1 MSGRAGSAAAPTAG
15 RCYAAS
21 FGLRETS
28 AVTRVR
34 FSIALPILVVL
45 AAPAVAEDGKPAAP
59 PAAPPAAGAPER
71 APQKPIP
78 PLATTT
84 EAKEAIA
91 KFKASFKGK
100 DVGVKADAV
109 DTLGVV
115 NHPFVVDE
123 LLKVAKHKDAELRA
137 AAYFNLGRQRA
148 IPELVAKALVP
159 TADPK
164 SKDVAHLTEVID
176 TLRLVG
182 ARSATPTLLA
192 LCRHEDHG
200 VVRWALDAI
209 GDLKDVRALDEVL
222 ALMKELKVEEGVKW
236 DGAEASV
243 DTGTSGDGDQQAA
256 QAAATAAAAA
266 NARKGKSSARKM
278 RSAGEILY
286 SVLDDLTGE
295 KFGSGKEARAWL
307 EKHKDKV
314 AERCKALD
322 EEQAKQEADAKA
334 ALAAAKAGK

>member
-1 MSGRAGSAAAPTAG
+1 M
-15 RCYAAS
+15 
-21 FGLRETS
+21 
-28 AVTRVR
+28 TRVR
-34 FSIALPILVVL
+34 LSLALPALL
-45 AAPAVAEDGKPAAP
+45 ALALPARAEDPKPAP
-59 PAAPPAAGAPER
+59 PAAPPAGKVEE
-71 APQKPIP
+71 KPAAKPVP
-78 PLATTT
+78 PLATTAA
-84 EAKEAIA
+84 AKEAIA

-115 NHPFVVDE
+115 NHPFVLDE
-123 LLKVAKHKDAELRA
+123 LLKVTKNKDAEIRA

-148 IPELVAKALVP
+148 VADLVAKALIP

-164 SKDVAHLTEVID
+164 SKDVGHLTEVID
-176 TLRLVG
+176 TLKLVG
-182 ARSATPTLLA
+182 ARSATPALLA
-192 LCRHEDHG
+192 LCHHEDHG

-209 GDLKDVRALDEVL
+209 GDLKDVRALDEIL

-243 DTGTSGDGDQQAA
+243 DTGDPGTGDQQAA
-256 QAAATAAAAA
+256 QAQATAAAAA
-266 NARKGKSSARKM
+266 NARKGKASARKM

-286 SVLDDLTGE
+286 SVLEDLTGE

-307 EKHKDKV
+307 EKNKAKV
-314 AERCKALD
+314 EERSKALD
-322 EEQAKQEADAKA
+322 GEQAKQEADGKA